1 MKQCILWGLTIAMM
15 LVNAGNVSA
24 QTPPAPSKPKP
35 KPTFP
40 PHTVVLKD
48 YSKIVSTTGSSKSLY
63 TIYKHKTEQKLLAEL
78 PSNFASQKYFIA
90 MTVASGEEFAG
101 LQAGDMYVYW
111 RRYGKRLALMEPNV
125 KVRSTGEPE
134 SKASVK
140 RLFTDRV
147 LTDTTI
153 MTLGPS
159 GGPVIDIT
167 SLLVGRSSL
176 FFGSSGITNPN
187 LITIKK
193 AKAFPKNVELAF
205 EGPGRG
211 GRLKTLHYSI
221 SAITSSPGYKPRL
234 ADQRIG
240 YFTTAYTDLGK
251 YKDTETRVRFINRW
265 HLVKRDPRLKLSP
278 PVKPIKFILEHTV
291 PVRYRRWVMNG
302 VTQWN
307 KAFERIGFL
316 NAIEVDFQD
325 AQTGRNMDLDPEDV
339 RYNFVRWLN
348 NNIGTA
354 IGPSRVNPMTGE
366 ILDAD
371 IVLTDGWI
379 RHFWHQFDDILPSVA
394 MEGFNAET
402 LAWLARNPRW
412 DPRVRL
418 AHPARR
424 AQVIREI
431 VRAAA
436 GPLSGHP
443 AAQKRSHLVGSKQYD
458 GLIGRVSQI
467 NGLCMASQGKSM
479 DLALMHLEL
488 ALLDAE
494 EKEKKKKKKEKADE
508 EAKKKAGD
516 KKDGDKKDGDKKDGD
531 KKEEKKEEP
540 KKPKEFLL
548 DGLPESFI
556 GPLLAELVAHEV
568 GHTLGLRHNF
578 KGSSIYDLATINSD
592 KIKDK
597 KPLAGSVMD
606 YLPINMTKGGKEG
619 NWSMLSIG
627 PYDEWAIEY
636 GYTLAKDL
644 KPILARV
651 NEPELVFGTDEDTGG
666 PDPYSRRY
674 DFGKD
679 PLAFAKKQM
688 ALVAKHRANLLK
700 TFVKDGDSWARAR
713 FGYSLSL
720 SLQMRATSMMGNWL
734 GGAFVSR
741 AKKGDKG
748 SGNPITV
755 VPVKQQREALQFV
768 IDNSLRDAAFG
779 LSTELL
785 NHLAVDKWMDSR
797 SFFEEE
803 TWQVHDRIMGI
814 QASALTMVMNP
825 TTLRRI
831 YDNELRVP
839 ADQDAMT
846 LPEVLTSLTK
856 AIWSEFDKVPTK
868 PHTSRVPLVSSLRRN
883 LQQEHLSRLIDLS
896 HPDSG
901 STEAYKPIA
910 NQASFEMNNILA
922 RINKVLKAR
931 KNADPYTLA
940 HLEKLKEQIEKS
952 KAAQSIYN
960 TSEIGGG
967 GGFRSPFFF
976 REVEKKDVE

>member
-1 MKQCILWGLTIAMM
+1 MKRSIILGLTIAAMFA
-15 LVNAGNVSA
+15 NASSVSA
-24 QTPPAPSKPKP
+24 QATTPTVRKPD
-35 KPTFP
+35 FP
-40 PHTVVLKD
+40 PHTAVLAD
-48 YSKIVSTTGSSKSLY
+48 YVKIVSTTGSARSLY
-63 TIYKHKTEQKLLAEL
+63 TIYRHKKEQRLLAEL
-78 PSNFASQKYFIA
+78 PANYTSQKYFIA

-125 KVRSTGEPE
+125 QIRSTGEAE

-147 LTDTTI
+147 LLDTTI
-153 MTLGPS
+153 ITLGPT

-167 SLLVGRSSL
+167 GLLVGRSSL
-176 FFGSSGITNPN
+176 FFGGSGILNPN
-187 LITIKK
+187 LVTIKK

-221 SAITSSPGYKPRL
+221 SAITGSPGYKPRL

-251 YKDTETRVRFINRW
+251 YKDTETRIRFINRW
-265 HLVKRDPRLKLSP
+265 HLAKRDPRLKLSP
-278 PVKPIKFILEHTV
+278 PVKPITFYLEHTV

-307 KAFERIGFL
+307 KAFEKVGFL

-339 RYNFVRWLN
+339 RYNFIRWLN
-348 NNIGTA
+348 NDIGTA

-371 IVLTDGWI
+371 IILTDGWI
-379 RHFWHQFDDILPSVA
+379 RHFWHQFDEVLPSVA

-402 LAWLARNPRW
+402 LAWLAKNPRW

-424 AQVIREI
+424 SEVMRNILRE
-431 VRAAA
+431 AA

-443 AAQKRSHLVGSKQYD
+443 SAQERSHLVGTKQYD
-458 GLIGRVSQI
+458 GLIGRTSQI

-479 DLALMHLEL
+479 DVALMHLEL

-494 EKEKKKKKKEKADE
+494 DKEKKKKEDDDD
-508 EAKKKAGD
+508 KKKAEAA
-516 KKDGDKKDGDKKDGD
+516 KKDDKGGE
-531 KKEEKKEEP
+531 KKEEKKPEP
-540 KKPKEFLL
+540 KKPTPSKVSML

-578 KGSSIYDLATINSD
+578 KGSSVYDLATINSD

-597 KPLAGSVMD
+597 KPLGGSVMD
-606 YLPINMTKGGKEG
+606 YIPINMTKGGKEG

-636 GYTLAKDL
+636 GYTLASDL

-679 PLAFAKKQM
+679 PLAFAKRQM

-720 SLQMRATSMMGNWL
+720 SLQMRSTSMMGNWL

-748 SGNPITV
+748 SGQPVSV
-755 VPVKQQREALQFV
+755 VPVKLQREALQFV
-768 IDNSLRDAAFG
+768 IANSLQDDAFG
-779 LSTELL
+779 LSAELL
-785 NHLAVDKWMDSR
+785 NHLAVDKWIDSR
-797 SFFEEE
+797 SFSEEE
-803 TWQVHDRIMGI
+803 TWQVHDRIIGI

-839 ADQDAMT
+839 AKQDAVT
-846 LPEVLTSLTK
+846 LPEVLDSLTK
-856 AIWSEFDKVPTK
+856 AIWSELDKAPSK
-868 PHTSRVPLVSSLRRN
+868 PHTARVPMVSSLRRN

-896 HPDSG
+896 HPGSG
-901 STEAYKPIA
+901 STEAFKPIA
-910 NQASFEMNNILA
+910 NQASFELTSVLA
-922 RINKVLKAR
+922 RVNKILKAR
-931 KNADPYTLA
+931 KNVDPYTLA

-952 KAAQSIYN
+952 KQAQSIYN
-960 TSEIGGG
+960 ASEVGGG
-967 GGFRSPFFF
+967 GSGSFMFF
-976 REVEKKDVE
+976 REVEKKDVAE